1 MNKCN
6 DHFNNVIVKAT
17 ALTESIINTWKLVR
31 TFDNNLL
38 TFMMQTCLK
47 RPENLN
53 YNKTWFMKAI
63 SLGDNFM
70 AMLELLY
77 I

>member
-1 MNKCN
+1 
-6 DHFNNVIVKAT
+6 
-17 ALTESIINTWKLVR
+17 
-31 TFDNNLL
+31 
-38 TFMMQTCLK
+38 MMQTCLK

-77 I
+77 IYHTAKIKRVVF

>member
-1 MNKCN
+1 
-6 DHFNNVIVKAT
+6 
-17 ALTESIINTWKLVR
+17 
-31 TFDNNLL
+31 
-38 TFMMQTCLK
+38 MMQTCLK

-77 I
+77 FNIQQK

>member
-1 MNKCN
+1 
-6 DHFNNVIVKAT
+6 
-17 ALTESIINTWKLVR
+17 
-31 TFDNNLL
+31 
-38 TFMMQTCLK
+38 MMQTCLK

-53 YNKTWFMKAI
+53 YYKTWFMKAI
-63 SLGDNFM
+63 SLRDNFM